1 MLRLPMRNLIRQ
13 SLTPCFWLVVPILAL
28 NVVYASRL
36 PEMFQP
42 EVFLTDIPGW
52 IAGPENT
59 LRLLMFILTG
69 FLPMRTNRAGWALF
83 LAGTALYAASWA
95 VLILA
100 PEADWSMSAAGRLAP
115 AYTPAL
121 WLAGIGMIAGR
132 PAFSNTPRRRW
143 IVIYGLLATGFLAAH
158 ITHTALVF
166 LRQG

>member
-1 MLRLPMRNLIRQ
+1 MLPQPMRNLIRQ

-52 IAGPENT
+52 ITGPENT
-59 LRLLMFILTG
+59 FRLLLFILTG
-69 FLPMRTNRAGWALF
+69 FLPMRANRAGWALF
-83 LAGTALYAASWA
+83 LAGTAIYVASWA

-100 PEADWSMSAAGRLAP
+100 PEAGWSTSAAGRLAP

-132 PAFSNTPRRRW
+132 PGFSYTPRRRW
-143 IVIYGLLATGFLAAH
+143 IVIYTILASGFLAAH

-166 LRQG
+166 LRHG